1 MTPKDNIESTNR
13 SKKKGDEGEDSEEE
27 TARLLTEDPLDLI
40 LKNEHVGNMLSVS
53 KKAQQQNLTNVSKKL
68 SMEFLPK
75 KLSIPSIHTSQCE
88 SLTYVSGCSRS

>member
-40 LKNEHVGNMLSVS
+40 LKNEHVGDMLSVS
-53 KKAQQQNLTNVSKKL
+53 KKSSTAKPYKCFKEAFNGISSEKT
-68 SMEFLPK
+68 FH
-75 KLSIPSIHTSQCE
+75 SIHSYK
-88 SLTYVSGCSRS
+88 SM